1 MGGVS
6 FVTQAVK
13 KAKVGMNLTEGSIL
27 RCLLIFA
34 IPIVLTNLVQQLY
47 SMVDLAVI
55 GQYVGTL
62 GTIGVNTGGEIAD
75 LVAPVAMGFSTAGQI
90 YISQLFGA
98 GDEGKIKKT
107 VGTLLS
113 FMILISVV
121 LAVVAIF
128 FHTSILNLINCPQ
141 EAMDQASAYMVI
153 TAIGFPFI
161 FGYYA
166 VCGILRGMGESKRPL
181 IFILVA
187 AVINIFLDVV
197 LVAGFHMEAAGT
209 AIATVLAQLGSFGAA
224 LIFMIRNREKF
235 DFEPKL
241 SYFKLDGE
249 VMRVIIKLGIPQVVR
264 SLLVRFSTL
273 WVNSTAN
280 SYGVVVSSTNS
291 IGNKLQKFLEVFVQ
305 GVDTASA
312 SMVGQNL
319 GARKVERAGKT
330 TIYTLG
336 CTLVCAAVTS
346 LLCLFCP
353 KLIFG
358 IFTNDPQVLDL
369 GVTFLRIFI
378 LHFIVS
384 AVIGA
389 FQAMVTG
396 CGFVELGFA
405 IGILDG
411 VVCKIGLSLIF
422 VNLFQM
428 GYQGLWWGVA
438 CSRII
443 PCLICMAYYFSGKW
457 KTRKLL
463 TSGS

>member
-1 MGGVS
+1 M
-6 FVTQAVK
+6 TQVIK
-13 KAKVGMNLTEGSIL
+13 KGQVGMNLTEGSIL

-98 GDEGKIKKT
+98 GEEGKIKKT

-113 FMILISVV
+113 FMIFISIV
-121 LAVVAIF
+121 LAIVAIF
-128 FHTSILNLINCPQ
+128 FHTPILNLINCPK

-181 IFILVA
+181 IFIIVA
-187 AVINIFLDVV
+187 AAINIILDLV

-209 AIATVLAQLGSFGAA
+209 AIATVLAQIGSFGAA
-224 LIFMIRNREKF
+224 LIFMLRNREKF
-235 DFEPKL
+235 DFEAKL

-249 VMRVIIKLGIPQVVR
+249 VMKIIIKLGIPQVVR
-264 SLLVRFSTL
+264 SLLVRFSML

-280 SYGVVVSSTNS
+280 SYGVIVSSTNS

-319 GARKVERAGKT
+319 GAHQVERAGKT

-336 CTLVCAAVTS
+336 CTLVCAPVTS

-353 KLIFG
+353 KVIFG
-358 IFTNDPQVLDL
+358 LFTKDPLVLDL

-378 LHFIVS
+378 LHFFVS

-428 GYQGLWWGVA
+428 DYQGLWWGVA

-443 PCLICMAYYFSGKW
+443 PCLICIGYYCSGKW